1 MEAEPGAL
9 AVERHGIEFV
19 PYAERYGTPRRLFTI
34 WFSVNLSVLCLTA
47 GTLGIFAGLPLGA
60 TLVALALGNALG
72 TVFMAAHSA
81 QGPHLGIPQMI
92 QSRAQFGVLG
102 AALPLLAV
110 VIEATLYT
118 SANGV
123 IVRETLKE
131 LLPLSDSAALVLF
144 GSLTLLVAFTG
155 YELIHKLGAV
165 LSFVSGA
172 FFLAVA
178 VSIVAH
184 GHGITQGAA
193 HPGHFALA
201 PFVLTV
207 TQATAWNLSS
217 APYVADYSRYLPP
230 SVPTWTTFWYTAL
243 GNFISATLIMSL
255 GACMASVVPELAI
268 NPGRGLPQLFGGGT
282 YLVGPLIVLGLLEV
296 NVMSLY
302 SAYMSSVTIFTG
314 VRGMGRIGVPG
325 KFFLMLLLISIA
337 TAVAAVT
344 RDKFDVYFAD
354 LLSLLVYVLVPWSAI
369 NLADYYIVRKGR
381 YSIEDMFTLDGIYGR
396 YQWGAIGVYLVS
408 ILIQIPFMS
417 MSFYTGALAHALGAD
432 IAWLPGLIV
441 PTALYCVLPTQRTA
455 KTSAAGATA
464 ARFLS

>member
-118 SANGV
+118 AANGV

-184 GHGITQGAA
+184 GHGISQGAA

-243 GNFISATLIMSL
+243 GNYISATLIMSL

-282 YLVGPLIVLGLLEV
+282 YAVGPLIVLGLLEV

-314 VRGMGRIGVPG
+314 VRGMGRVGVLG
-325 KFFLMLLLISIA
+325 KFFLMMLLISIA

-396 YQWGAIGVYLVS
+396 YQWGSIGVYLVS
-408 ILIQIPFMS
+408 ILVQIPFMS

-441 PTALYCVLPTQRTA
+441 PTALYCILPTQRMA
-455 KTSAAGATA
+455 KASAASGT
-464 ARFLS
+464 ARFLP